1 MIQSDDPIRLSDP
14 DFVNAETFFWTDDE
28 LDLLLR
34 CALVFKSKC
43 EYEGLCWEG
52 AKAKYDKIKELV
64 VERYPNKASD
74 IPNRKIS
81 PYW

>member
-14 DFVNAETFFWTDDE
+14 DFVNAKTFFCTDDE

-43 EYEGLCWEG
+43 EYEGLRWE
-52 AKAKYDKIKELV
+52 
-64 VERYPNKASD
+64 
-74 IPNRKIS
+74 
-81 PYW
+81 